1 MNAPARKTSPDALDP
16 ALFLKLDRFLADYAH
31 NLDDGQTDAWP
42 GYFTADGTYQITTRE
57 NLESGYPIGIVLCEG
72 RGMMED
78 RMLALKI
85 ANIYEPHVFCHM
97 TGRPDIFEESP
108 GVYAARSNFTVFR
121 TMERGDSELFATGKY
136 MDRIVLEDG
145 EPRFRSRQVI
155 LDSRCIDILL
165 VYPL

>member
-1 MNAPARKTSPDALDP
+1 MNAPAGKTAPAALDP

-31 NLDDGQTDAWP
+31 ALDDGMTDEWP
-42 GYFTADGTYQITTRE
+42 ACFTQDGVYQVTTRE

-78 RMLALKI
+78 RMLALKV
-85 ANIYEPHVFCHM
+85 ANIYEPHVFCHIV
-97 TGRPDIFEESP
+97 GRPDIREESP
-108 GVYAARSNFTVFR
+108 GVYAARSNFSVFR
-121 TMERGDSELFATGKY
+121 TMQRGDAELFATGKY
-136 MDRIVLEDG
+136 LDRIVLEDG
-145 EPRFRSRQVI
+145 EPRFAARRVI